1 MNTKKLILT
10 TNLSDDDKFDI
21 SEMIC
26 HPWRETRDQRW
37 QLKNHMNEIVNE
49 NLSRLDLLKQ
59 KATNKKFPGFVA
71 KQKISIQL
79 WLVGLF
85 ETYPDMFYPLHEEFM
100 SMLGSQR
107 DNWNVRMRI
116 EKDKDGQF
124 NFVILLQISKKIL
137 SNPHELESMFQQAD
151 EEKKATSKITS

>member
-1 MNTKKLILT
+1 M
-10 TNLSDDDKFDI
+10 SDEDEFDI
-21 SEMIC
+21 DDMIC

-37 QLKNHMNEIVNE
+37 QLKEHMKKIVKE

-59 KATNKKFPGFVA
+59 KATNRKIPGFVA
-71 KQKISIQL
+71 KQKISIQR

-85 ETYPDMFYPLHEEFM
+85 ENYPDMFDPLHEEFI

-116 EKDKDGQF
+116 EKDKDEQF

-137 SNPHELESMFQQAD
+137 SNPHELESMF
-151 EEKKATSKITS
+151 